1 VVTLFVSM
9 LPQLRANA
17 RRRPELTRH
26 FSFEGGPRAAPA
38 PSDDGRDEARVFRE
52 IAHAH
57 REIYALYDIAQSMG
71 TGLGVSD
78 TMALIASKLRHVVPF
93 ASCALFFHDATT
105 DTFACRFATGVDAAL
120 LRPLVIKQGEGVVGW
135 VGANRRPLLN
145 ARPAADFEAAGIPNE
160 STLVCS
166 LVSPL
171 TVRDRL
177 VGTLAVYATCAAT
190 FTENHRRLLDRVS
203 EQAAGVIS
211 NALVFEQAK
220 HDSLTDPLTGLPN
233 ARFMFAHLARELAR
247 AARLESEV
255 SVLVMDID
263 EFKSI
268 NDRFGHPVGDR
279 ALRDVAQAMRGA
291 IRPYDSCVRYAGDEF
306 VIVLSGCGPELG
318 DLKRLELQQLID
330 ELHFEASPGQLL
342 ALSGSVG
349 MASFPS
355 DGDTYEVLLAV
366 ADRRMYE
373 DKARR
378 KLPAFAGAS
387 AADPSEGAA
396 FAKIDRPASA
406 PRMF

>member
-1 VVTLFVSM
+1 
-9 LPQLRANA
+9 
-17 RRRPELTRH
+17 
-26 FSFEGGPRAAPA
+26 
-38 PSDDGRDEARVFRE
+38 
-52 IAHAH
+52 
-57 REIYALYDIAQSMG
+57 
-71 TGLGVSD
+71 
-78 TMALIASKLRHVVPF
+78 
-93 ASCALFFHDATT
+93 
-105 DTFACRFATGVDAAL
+105 
-120 LRPLVIKQGEGVVGW
+120 
-135 VGANRRPLLN
+135 
-145 ARPAADFEAAGIPNE
+145 
-160 STLVCS
+160 
-166 LVSPL
+166 
-171 TVRDRL
+171 
-177 VGTLAVYATCAAT
+177 
-190 FTENHRRLLDRVS
+190 
-203 EQAAGVIS
+203 
-211 NALVFEQAK
+211 
-220 HDSLTDPLTGLPN
+220 
-233 ARFMFAHLARELAR
+233 
-247 AARLESEV
+247 
-255 SVLVMDID
+255 VLVMDID

-342 ALSGSVG
+342 TLSGSVG

-378 KLPAFAGAS
+378 KLPAFAGGS
-387 AADPSEGAA
+387 AADPSEGAAA